1 MGPVTPFIK
10 IIGPFEFFTFLSELG
25 KQIFLEIVQ
34 MSSVFTFMYFFL
46 FILFFFYLLHT
57 CADPTFLLLLSI
69 ACSSVVI
76 LPFSLLIEF
85 SCASCL
91 FFLNQSQ

>member
-34 MSSVFTFMYFFL
+34 MSSVFTFMYFFIYPFFFL
-46 FILFFFYLLHT
+46 FITHM
-57 CADPTFLLLLSI
+57 C
-69 ACSSVVI
+69 
-76 LPFSLLIEF
+76 
-85 SCASCL
+85 
-91 FFLNQSQ
+91 